1 MITTMGPDR
10 TEAVDYYFTYVDKV
24 PRDRDILEVLE
35 SQGAETVALLS
46 SISEAQSRYR
56 YGPDKWTIRQV
67 ASHINDCERLFVFRA
82 MWFARGFDSAL
93 PSFDQEVAIASAAAD
108 EVAWSRHIEEF
119 RDLRAATVGFFR
131 NLPADAWMRRGVAS
145 GNPFSVRALAY
156 IAAGHVAHH
165 AGILHER
172 YLK

>member
-1 MITTMGPDR
+1 MMPTTGPDR
-10 TEAVDYYFTYVDKV
+10 TEAVEYYFTYIDKV

-35 SQGAETVALLS
+35 SQGAATLSLLS
-46 SISEAQSRYR
+46 TIPENQSLQR

-67 ASHINDCERLFVFRA
+67 VSHINDCERLFVFRA
-82 MWFARGFDSAL
+82 MWFARGLDSAL

-108 EVAWSRHIEEF
+108 EVAWGRLIEEF

-131 NLPADAWMRRGVAS
+131 NLPADVWMRRGVAS

-165 AGILHER
+165 VGIIRER
-172 YLK
+172 YL